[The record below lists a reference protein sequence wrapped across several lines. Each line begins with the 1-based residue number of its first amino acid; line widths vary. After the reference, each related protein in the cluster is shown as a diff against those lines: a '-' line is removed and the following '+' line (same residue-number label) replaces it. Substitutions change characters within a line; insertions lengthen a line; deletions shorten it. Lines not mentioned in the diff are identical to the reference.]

1 MKTPKKYKLG
11 DETYYIE
18 ELAERFHITAPCVY
32 LRIKRGWTL
41 KDFERGSRA
50 KGCREKAADS
60 FRQKWHRMRM
70 HANQHPNY
78 IIKKL
83 YDDFEA
89 YKDFLVK
96 IGWKEGLNILRKD
109 SSQPLSI
116 KNYILSEKKKIGD
129 SKVSQLA
136 KEYGISHQGVYARF
150 KAGWT
155 EEDFKRGYR
164 KYTKDEDPRIESLM
178 EKYNLLRNKVRVRLK
193 NGWTEE
199 DFEKGYKRYNQNQ
212 KYFGKYSAR
221 ELAVKFG
228 LNQETV
234 KSRIRQGWTLE
245 DFRNG
250 KRKNRQNK
258 KLIINSTL
266 NTCITNYIFE
276 KKELFSKILED
287 FLKKHNLSANEI
299 SVEEKRQTL
308 SGIEYV
314 DYYLTAEGIS
324 EHILRMEVP
333 YEAV

>member
-11 DETYYIE
+11 NKAYYLE

-41 KDFERGSRA
+41 KDFE
-50 KGCREKAADS
+50 KGCRVKAKAADS

-96 IGWKEGLNILRKD
+96 IGWKEGLNLFRKD
-109 SSQPLSI
+109 LSKPLSI
-116 KNYILSEKKKIGD
+116 KNYVLSEKKKIGD

-136 KEYGISHQGVYARF
+136 KGYGISHQGVYARF

-164 KYTKDEDPRIESLM
+164 KYPKDKDPYIKSLM
-178 EKYNLLRNKVRVRLK
+178 ERYNLSKNRVLARLK
-193 NGWTEE
+193 RGWVEE
-199 DFEKGYKRYNQNQ
+199 DFERGYKRYNLKQ

-250 KRKNRQNK
+250 RRKNRQNK
-258 KLIINSTL
+258 RLIIDSTL

-276 KKELFSKILED
+276 KKDLFGKILEE
-287 FLKKHNLSANEI
+287 FLKKHNLSANEA
-299 SVEEKRQTL
+299 SVEEKRQVL
-308 SGIEYV
+308 SGTEYV
-314 DYYLTAEGIS
+314 DYYLTAGGIS
-324 EHILRMEVP
+324 EHILRL
-333 YEAV
+333 EAPVESK